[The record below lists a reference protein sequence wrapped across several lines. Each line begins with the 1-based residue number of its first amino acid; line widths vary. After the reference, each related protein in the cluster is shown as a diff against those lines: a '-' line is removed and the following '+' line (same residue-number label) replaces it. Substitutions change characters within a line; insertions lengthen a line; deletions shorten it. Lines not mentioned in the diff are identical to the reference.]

1 MQVIVPVIDSYASA
15 PSVFGSCASFV
26 RRSIPGIDRRFII
39 SKENV
44 RRCYAG
50 RRVTGDSLVASTAG
64 VRNRGCSFVRT
75 VLQNLY
81 DLTEPSRASRP
92 RRQAPLSPLLFGSF
106 SELSFAIR
114 ATCSRTETIL
124 SGARERQRDKI
135 NMSALLLSSLSLSLF
150 CSARFIISL
159 SSFLAEF
166 ASRRHRL
173 NLPKFGYRLAARW
186 GSMRDRY

>member
-50 RRVTGDSLVASTAG
+50 RHVTGDSLVASTAG

-81 DLTEPSRASRP
+81 DSTEPSRASRP
-92 RRQAPLSPLLFGSF
+92 RRHAPLSPLLFGSF

-135 NMSALLLSSLSLSLF
+135 NMSALLLSSLSLSLLF
-150 CSARFIISL
+150 RTLYYF
-159 SSFLAEF
+159 SFLVPGRIRVATPSIKL
-166 ASRRHRL
+166 AQVRL
-173 NLPKFGYRLAARW
+173 PVGC
-186 GSMRDRY
+186 

>member
-92 RRQAPLSPLLFGSF
+92 RRHAPLSPLLFGSF

-135 NMSALLLSSLSLSLF
+135 NMSAPLLSLSLSLLF
-150 CSARFIISL
+150 RTLYYF
-159 SSFLAEF
+159 SFLVPGRIRVATPSIKL
-166 ASRRHRL
+166 AQVRL
-173 NLPKFGYRLAARW
+173 PVGC
-186 GSMRDRY
+186 